1 MIIKKYFHVGFY
13 TNVNFHLLSKD
24 LGVRLL
30 GYILNMF
37 VCFYKKAP
45 YCFPERL
52 TISNVREFK

>member
-1 MIIKKYFHVGFY
+1 MVIIKKYFHVGFY

-37 VCFYKKAP
+37 VFIRKRHTVFQKG
-45 YCFPERL
+45 
-52 TISNVREFK
+52 